1 MEIWSMDSINLLM
14 VKLDL
19 VRRESTSLLLL
30 DNPGS
35 VDEGVAGIRGP
46 DAT

>member
-1 MEIWSMDSINLLM
+1 MDSIKVLM
-14 VKLDL
+14 MNLDL
-19 VRRESTSLLLL
+19 VRREPTSLLLL

-35 VDEGVAGIRGP
+35 VDEGVAGIRGA